1 MQSLTNSSLSPSQ
14 GNLAELGQGGP
25 PDSGGDGPLRVGAA
39 DLEEIAA
46 ALDVEIGRYGPGWPG
61 PGPSCELSST
71 AVEAPVDD
79 VELLRARPELVPSP
93 ETVAGTAGS

>member
-46 ALDVEIGRYGPGWPG
+46 ALDVEIGTVR
-61 PGPSCELSST
+61 SRLARARAE
-71 AVEAPVDD
+71 
-79 VELLRARPELVPSP
+79 LRALVDCSGG
-93 ETVAGTAGS
+93 ARG